1 MAINFSGISGLS
13 GLFGDY
19 ATIKNGSYKKLLNAY
34 YSKVEGSREA
44 TMEKFSQKVSK
55 EDSKP
60 TVKAEKEV
68 LSSVKAN
75 ADLVAFIEHE
85 IELLENKNKSKS
97 GEKKPTERQRENEQ
111 LKKLI
116 LEHIKPDTLYAGAD
130 FLREIPALKGES
142 NQRVAALMKQLMEN
156 EGKVERVQDKNK
168 VFWKLA

>member
-1 MAINFSGISGLS
+1 MTNEK
-13 GLFGDY
+13 
-19 ATIKNGSYKKLLNAY
+19 TKKVTKKERFAQLL
-34 YSKVEGSREA
+34 ELEA
-44 TMEKFSQKVSK
+44 
-55 EDSKP
+55 
-60 TVKAEKEV
+60 
-68 LSSVKAN
+68 VKAN
-75 ADLVAFIEHE
+75 ADLVAFINHE
-85 IELLENKNKSKS
+85 VELLENKNKSKT

-116 LEHIKPDTLYAGAD
+116 LEHMKPDTLYAGAD

>member
-1 MAINFSGISGLS
+1 MTNEKA
-13 GLFGDY
+13 
-19 ATIKNGSYKKLLNAY
+19 KKVTKKERFAQLL
-34 YSKVEGSREA
+34 ELEA
-44 TMEKFSQKVSK
+44 
-55 EDSKP
+55 
-60 TVKAEKEV
+60 
-68 LSSVKAN
+68 VKAN

-97 GEKKPTERQRENEQ
+97 SEKKPTERQRENEQ

-116 LEHIKPDTLYAGAD
+116 LEHMKPDTLYAGAD
-130 FLREIPALKGES
+130 FLREISALKGES

>member
-1 MAINFSGISGLS
+1 MTNEKA
-13 GLFGDY
+13 
-19 ATIKNGSYKKLLNAY
+19 KKVTKKERFAQLL
-34 YSKVEGSREA
+34 ELEA
-44 TMEKFSQKVSK
+44 
-55 EDSKP
+55 
-60 TVKAEKEV
+60 
-68 LSSVKAN
+68 VKAN

-116 LEHIKPDTLYAGAD
+116 LEHMKPDTLYAGAD
-130 FLREIPALKGES
+130 FLREVPALKGES

>member
-1 MAINFSGISGLS
+1 MTNEKA
-13 GLFGDY
+13 
-19 ATIKNGSYKKLLNAY
+19 KKVTKKERFAQLL
-34 YSKVEGSREA
+34 ELEA
-44 TMEKFSQKVSK
+44 
-55 EDSKP
+55 
-60 TVKAEKEV
+60 
-68 LSSVKAN
+68 VKAN

-116 LEHIKPDTLYAGAD
+116 LEHMKADTLYAGAD

>member
-1 MAINFSGISGLS
+1 MTNEKA
-13 GLFGDY
+13 
-19 ATIKNGSYKKLLNAY
+19 KKVTKKERFAQLL
-34 YSKVEGSREA
+34 ELEA
-44 TMEKFSQKVSK
+44 
-55 EDSKP
+55 
-60 TVKAEKEV
+60 
-68 LSSVKAN
+68 VKAN
-75 ADLVAFIEHE
+75 ADLVAFINHE
-85 IELLENKNKSKS
+85 IELLENKNKSKF

-116 LEHIKPDTLYAGAD
+116 LEHMEPDTLYAGAD

>member
-1 MAINFSGISGLS
+1 MTNEKA
-13 GLFGDY
+13 
-19 ATIKNGSYKKLLNAY
+19 KKVTKKERFAQLL
-34 YSKVEGSREA
+34 ELEA
-44 TMEKFSQKVSK
+44 
-55 EDSKP
+55 
-60 TVKAEKEV
+60 
-68 LSSVKAN
+68 VKAN

-116 LEHIKPDTLYAGAD
+116 LEHMKPDTLYAGAD

>member
-1 MAINFSGISGLS
+1 MLVVTCFSLPASPDKILG
-13 GLFGDY
+13 
-19 ATIKNGSYKKLLNAY
+19 
-34 YSKVEGSREA
+34 
-44 TMEKFSQKVSK
+44 
-55 EDSKP
+55 
-60 TVKAEKEV
+60 
-68 LSSVKAN
+68 
-75 ADLVAFIEHE
+75 
-85 IELLENKNKSKS
+85 KS

-116 LEHIKPDTLYAGAD
+116 LEHMKPDTLYAGAD

>member
-1 MAINFSGISGLS
+1 MTNEKA
-13 GLFGDY
+13 
-19 ATIKNGSYKKLLNAY
+19 KKVTKKERFAQLLELN
-34 YSKVEGSREA
+34 E
-44 TMEKFSQKVSK
+44 
-55 EDSKP
+55 
-60 TVKAEKEV
+60 
-68 LSSVKAN
+68 VKAN
-75 ADLVAFIEHE
+75 ANLVAFIEHE

-116 LEHIKPDTLYAGAD
+116 LEHMKPDTLYAGAD

>member
-1 MAINFSGISGLS
+1 MTNEKA
-13 GLFGDY
+13 
-19 ATIKNGSYKKLLNAY
+19 KKVTKKERFAQLL
-34 YSKVEGSREA
+34 ELEA
-44 TMEKFSQKVSK
+44 
-55 EDSKP
+55 
-60 TVKAEKEV
+60 
-68 LSSVKAN
+68 VKAN
-75 ADLVAFIEHE
+75 ADLVAFINHE

-116 LEHIKPDTLYAGAD
+116 LEHMKPDTLYAGAD

>member
-1 MAINFSGISGLS
+1 MTNEKA
-13 GLFGDY
+13 
-19 ATIKNGSYKKLLNAY
+19 KKVTKKERFAQLL
-34 YSKVEGSREA
+34 ELEA
-44 TMEKFSQKVSK
+44 
-55 EDSKP
+55 
-60 TVKAEKEV
+60 
-68 LSSVKAN
+68 VKAN
-75 ADLVAFIEHE
+75 ADLVAFVNHE

-116 LEHIKPDTLYAGAD
+116 LEHMKPDTLYAGAD

>member
-1 MAINFSGISGLS
+1 MTNEKA
-13 GLFGDY
+13 
-19 ATIKNGSYKKLLNAY
+19 KKVTKKERFAQLL
-34 YSKVEGSREA
+34 ELEA
-44 TMEKFSQKVSK
+44 
-55 EDSKP
+55 
-60 TVKAEKEV
+60 
-68 LSSVKAN
+68 VKAN
-75 ADLVAFIEHE
+75 ADLVAFINHE

-116 LEHIKPDTLYAGAD
+116 LEHMEPDTLYAGAD